1 MINNLNDP
9 FIEFSVKLKL
19 YSLDNIVFQFL
30 CSSLKI
36 KTEIIEKNEQKYAYV
51 NLIIEKLKLLSTEDR
66 NKFSEFL
73 ENNDS
78 KKEKDNNYS
87 FDRNN
92 QLQDNLQA
100 KINKSKENKKN
111 VDNKS
116 NNITKDKQKHVNKKI
131 YNKL

>member
-19 YSLDNIVFQFL
+19 YSLDNIVYQFL

-51 NLIIEKLKLLSTEDR
+51 NLIIEKLKLLSTEGR

-73 ENNDS
+73 ENND
-78 KKEKDNNYS
+78 
-87 FDRNN
+87 
-92 QLQDNLQA
+92 
-100 KINKSKENKKN
+100 
-111 VDNKS
+111 
-116 NNITKDKQKHVNKKI
+116 TKRKR
-131 YNKL
+131 